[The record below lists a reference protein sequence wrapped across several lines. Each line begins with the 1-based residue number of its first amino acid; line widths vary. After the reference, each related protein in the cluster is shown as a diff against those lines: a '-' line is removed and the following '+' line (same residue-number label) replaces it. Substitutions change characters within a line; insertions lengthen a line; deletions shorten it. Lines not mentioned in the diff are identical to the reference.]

1 MPQCGSHALL
11 TVRILADP
19 EGSAPIGQ
27 VTEVIGGPGRGDGE
41 TRLDRDGRSRR
52 QRVLSGLV
60 PDRFCR
66 HRRLNSAAQAAPVRA
81 DGGRSCARKGCH
93 VDAPEDWFI
102 PVCSHRSLPT
112 ASAFT
117 RQGQPQ
123 QPPDPPFHVAYPAGH
138 EPPQAPERRVLH
150 STGRS
155 CTSTF
160 SRPHSK

>member
-1 MPQCGSHALL
+1 M
-11 TVRILADP
+11 ADP
-19 EGSAPIGQ
+19 EGN
-27 VTEVIGGPGRGDGE
+27 VFC
-41 TRLDRDGRSRR
+41 LDRYPTGS
-52 QRVLSGLV
+52 VSTVGLTQ
-60 PDRFCR
+60 PRKR
-66 HRRLNSAAQAAPVRA
+66 PPVRA

-138 EPPQAPERRVLH
+138 EPPQAPERRVL
-150 STGRS
+150 
-155 CTSTF
+155 
-160 SRPHSK
+160 